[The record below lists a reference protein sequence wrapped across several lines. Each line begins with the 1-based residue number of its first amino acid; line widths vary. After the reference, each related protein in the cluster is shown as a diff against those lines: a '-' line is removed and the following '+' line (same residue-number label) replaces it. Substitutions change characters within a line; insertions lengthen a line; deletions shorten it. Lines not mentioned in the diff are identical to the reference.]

1 VHNIVDVVRAN
12 VMKVS
17 KKNGVR
23 QKIIFSLM
31 ILSIVGFLGD
41 YRYGFEKPIEVVD
54 FEIDINAVL
63 IESSRFFVVKSKYE
77 KYINEP
83 IPPEIFILLE
93 GYAASKK
100 TSTEVIIFEIFDKV
114 EEQEKINILI
124 AKGDA
129 YVKEDKLTSPIGSN
143 ASEYY
148 QQVLA
153 IDKNNEAAI
162 AGLKKIVNRY
172 LSLADL
178 VIKKNE
184 YYKVSGLIENAYSVS
199 LNYFDISL
207 QIKKYASY
215 IKDGAIFSSR
225 GNLGV
230 KINLE
235 KLSEE
240 KEIKDSH
247 EESFLN
253 STEIAN
259 LNTQKVDKKTARVA
273 KNLVDKKYIRG
284 GIKVLESFTALTDY
298 WGESSNLLITLYLD
312 EKRYQDAEKLVYSN
326 DSLDLFQFAEKAAHI
341 FAARNDTIGA
351 IGLLESHRPAI
362 NKYQKYHSLKA
373 SLYYGT
379 ANYTAASKLYRQLLH
394 VDHTNPIYWLGL
406 AVALDKLDDGKS
418 LQAFH
423 YADYFSD
430 EKSDIKKY
438 IEKNIILSSRH

>member
-1 VHNIVDVVRAN
+1 
-12 VMKVS
+12 MKIS
-17 KKNGVR
+17 KKIGVR

-31 ILSIVGFLGD
+31 ILSIMGFVGD
-41 YRYGFEKPIEVVD
+41 YRSGFEKPIEVVD
-54 FEIDINAVL
+54 FEVDINAVL
-63 IESSRFFVVKSKYE
+63 TESSRFFVVNSKYK

-93 GYAASKK
+93 GYAARKK

-153 IDKNNEAAI
+153 IDKDNEAAI
-162 AGLKKIVNRY
+162 AGLKKIVYRY

-184 YYKVSGLIENAYSVS
+184 YYKVAGLIENAYSVS

-207 QIKKYASY
+207 KIKKYASY

-230 KINLE
+230 KINIE
-235 KLSEE
+235 KLREE
-240 KEIKDSH
+240 KEIKEINDSH
-247 EESFLN
+247 EEFFLN

-273 KNLVDKKYIRG
+273 KDLVDKKYIRG
-284 GIKVLESFTALTDY
+284 GIEVLESFTALTDY

-326 DSLDLFQFAEKAAHI
+326 DSLNLFQFAEKAAHI
-341 FAARNDTIGA
+341 FSARNDTIGA
-351 IGLLESHRPAI
+351 IGLLESHKPAI